1 MAMNNPYSR
10 YKEQTIN
17 TATKEELT
25 LMLYDGCI
33 KFINIAIASLE
44 EDNFQLANTNI
55 IKAENII
62 SEFMLTLNMDIEIS
76 SNLYAIYEYLNNRLI
91 EANIQKNKDIL
102 EEVKGFIIELR
113 DTWKEAMKLSRMG
126 K

>member
-33 KFINIAIASLE
+33 KFINIAILAVE
-44 EDNFQLANTNI
+44 EKDFQLANTNI

-76 SNLYAIYEYLNNRLI
+76 NNLYALYEYLNNRLI

>member
-1 MAMNNPYSR
+1 MNNPYSR

-33 KFINIAIASLE
+33 KFINIAILAVE
-44 EDNFQLANTNI
+44 EKDFQLANTNI

-76 SNLYAIYEYLNNRLI
+76 NNLYALYEYLNNRLI

>member
-1 MAMNNPYSR
+1 MNNPYSR

-33 KFINIAIASLE
+33 KFINIAILAVE
-44 EDNFQLANTNI
+44 EKDFQLANTNI

-76 SNLYAIYEYLNNRLI
+76 NNLYTLYEYLNNRLI

>member
-33 KFINIAIASLE
+33 KFINIAILAVE
-44 EDNFQLANTNI
+44 EKDFQLANTNI

-76 SNLYAIYEYLNNRLI
+76 NNLYTLYEYLNNRLI

>member
-17 TATKEELT
+17 TATPEELT

-33 KFINIAIASLE
+33 KFLNIAIIGIDE
-44 EDNFQLANTNI
+44 KNIQLASNNI

-62 SEFMLTLNMDIEIS
+62 SELRMTLNMDIEIS
-76 SNLYAIYEYLNNRLI
+76 NNLAAIYDYLNERLI
-91 EANIQKNKDIL
+91 EANIKKDKEIVG
-102 EEVKGFIIELR
+102 EVKNFITELR
-113 DTWKEAMKLSRMG
+113 DTWKEAMKLARMG

>member
-1 MAMNNPYSR
+1 MSMNNPYSR

-33 KFINIAIASLE
+33 KFINIAIVALE
-44 EDNFQLANTNI
+44 EKNFQLANTNI

-76 SNLYAIYEYLNNRLI
+76 SNLYALYDYMNNRLI